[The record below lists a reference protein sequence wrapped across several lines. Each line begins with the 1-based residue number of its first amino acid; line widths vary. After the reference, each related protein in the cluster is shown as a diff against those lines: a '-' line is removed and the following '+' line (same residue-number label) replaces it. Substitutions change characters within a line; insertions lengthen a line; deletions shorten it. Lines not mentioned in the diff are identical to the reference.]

1 MGEIYAGGTLER
13 MPSPKLANSLRFFE
27 YAPKPPLSTLATLAR
42 IGKQLNDKTGLSLVC
57 PKSSW
62 LTPNGA
68 MRKGPAL
75 DAGIDWITRVS
86 DILRARA
93 IVIATGAELSTGE
106 RDRTL
111 LAEFVERLRPTGR
124 ILVVAPRGLWEPEHG
139 AAFAKQTNTVY
150 GFDPLE
156 SDAPEGDIVY
166 ARIRPMG
173 ARPRL
178 TEGHL
183 AQVAERLLRAGAE
196 QAFVTIESDQP
207 LRDAKRLLK
216 LLAEVQSAD
225 FDAGPE
231 DEEDEEEA
239 DEEGDEEGE
248 AAASDEEEGA
258 EEDDAEDDDDED
270 GVDEDDEPSDD

>member
-1 MGEIYAGGTLER
+1 MGEIYAGGTLAR
-13 MPSPKLANSLRFFE
+13 LPSPKLAGALRFFE
-27 YAPKPPLSTLATLAR
+27 YAPKPPLSTLATLSR
-42 IGKQLNDKTGLSLVC
+42 IGKQLPSKAALSLVC
-57 PKSSW
+57 PKGTW
-62 LTPNGA
+62 LTPKGA
-68 MRKGPAL
+68 MRKGPEL

-86 DILRARA
+86 DILKARA
-93 IVIATGAELSTGE
+93 IVIATGAELTTGE

-111 LAEFVERLRPTGR
+111 LAEFVERLRSTGR

-139 AAFAKQTNTVY
+139 SAFATQTNTVY

-183 AQVAERLLRAGAE
+183 AQVAERLLSPEAE
-196 QAFVTIESDQP
+196 QAYVAIDSDKP
-207 LRDAKRLLK
+207 LQDAKRLLK

-225 FDAGPE
+225 FDPGPE
-231 DEEDEEEA
+231 DEED
-239 DEEGDEEGE
+239 DEETEVSDDEQDGE
-248 AAASDEEEGA
+248 AES
-258 EEDDAEDDDDED
+258 
-270 GVDEDDEPSDD
+270 SDD

>member
-13 MPSPKLANSLRFFE
+13 LPSPKLANSLRFFE
-27 YAPKPPLSTLATLAR
+27 YAPKPPLSTLSTLAR
-42 IGKQLNDKTGLSLVC
+42 IGKQLTNKTALALVC
-57 PKSSW
+57 PKSTW
-62 LTPNGA
+62 LTPKGA
-68 MRKGPAL
+68 MRKGPEL

-111 LAEFVERLRPTGR
+111 LADFAERLRPTGR

-139 AAFAKQTNTVY
+139 SAFAQQTDTVY

-156 SDAPEGDIVY
+156 SDAPEGDVVY

-183 AQVAERLLRAGAE
+183 AQVAERLLTPEAE
-196 QAFVTIESDQP
+196 QAYVAIDSDQP

-216 LLAEVQSAD
+216 LLAEVQSAE
-225 FDAGPE
+225 FDPGPEEDE
-231 DEEDEEEA
+231 DEEIDEAGEE
-239 DEEGDEEGE
+239 
-248 AAASDEEEGA
+248 
-258 EEDDAEDDDDED
+258 DED
-270 GVDEDDEPSDD
+270 GEGNEENDEQDEPSDG

>member
-42 IGKQLNDKTGLSLVC
+42 IGKQLNDTTGLSLVC

-75 DAGIDWITRVS
+75 DAGIDWVTRVS
-86 DILRARA
+86 DILRARV

-111 LAEFVERLRPTGR
+111 LADFVERLRPTGR

-196 QAFVTIESDQP
+196 QAFVTIEADQP

-216 LLAEVQSAD
+216 LLAEVQSSD

-231 DEEDEEEA
+231 EDEDATEE
-239 DEEGDEEGE
+239 EEE
-248 AAASDEEEGA
+248 EEEGT
-258 EEDDAEDDDDED
+258 AEDEGGSAELEDDED
-270 GVDEDDEPSDD
+270 LDDEDEPSDD